1 MCACVHAHAGDRGQA
16 SREASCS
23 GVDSTL
29 PVRNPGEPSSTSAVV
44 LKPRLIVQYYLGGTL
59 VALEISRLNIFSSS
73 LSCDSPL
80 SKRIEKG
87 ECILLCILKRMICV
101 RLHMEDG
108 TVSLASTPT
117 PRKKS

>member
-16 SREASCS
+16 SREATC
-23 GVDSTL
+23 GRVDRHVLYTL
-29 PVRNPGEPSSTSAVV
+29 PVQNPGEPLIHQRRVV

-59 VALEISRLNIFSSS
+59 VALEISRLNIFNS

-87 ECILLCILKRMICV
+87 ECILLCIFKENNTCEAAYGEWPCV
-101 RLHMEDG
+101 PG
-108 TVSLASTPT
+108 
-117 PRKKS
+117 